1 MPRPLAPRP
10 GASAQFR
17 QRIAIG
23 LVGVG
28 ILLAAGWLA
37 LVVASRIDELFLP
50 GQGLSGLPPLPGVQ
64 DSGDGPQGQVNILVM
79 GLDRRPYE
87 GNEPSR
93 TDTMF
98 VVTIDSNTKR
108 AGILGIPRDLW
119 VEIPFN
125 EGEGYF
131 EERVNTVFLTGE
143 DAGYRGGGPSLV
155 KQVIE
160 RNLGIPI
167 DYYVVI
173 DFEGFVRII
182 DDLGGV
188 DIYVEEEIYDPF
200 YSRTELPGEYYPLS
214 FLPGLQHMDGPT
226 ALDYSRTRFNSSD
239 LDRIHRQQQVIFAA
253 MDRAVALGFDDI
265 DNLISLWRRYNNA
278 VDTDINDI
286 QAPGFANLA
295 AQIDPA
301 RITAL
306 SLGAATVP
314 WTTPEGAAV
323 LLPDKDL
330 IEQLVGALIGD
341 RELAVEAALV
351 EVQNAAGEDGLA
363 TQVIDYLA
371 EFGFAA
377 PSLTASS
384 SVDGTVQPLTEII
397 DFSGKEHTVRRLA
410 SLLAVPQTQIRA
422 ATPADRALSTV
433 ANADVLVIL
442 GADAQARDYEANTSG
457 G

>member
-1 MPRPLAPRP
+1 VPRPLAPRP

-50 GQGLSGLPPLPGVQ
+50 GRGLSGLPPLPGVQ

-79 GLDRRPYE
+79 GLDRRPHE
-87 GNEPSR
+87 GGEATR

-98 VVTIDSNTKR
+98 VVTIDSATKR

-119 VEIPFN
+119 VEIPFS

-173 DFEGFVRII
+173 DFEGFVKII
-182 DDLGGV
+182 DELGGV
-188 DIYVEEEIYDPF
+188 DVYVENEIYDPF
-200 YSRTELPGEYYPLS
+200 YSRTELPGDFYALHFEVGPL
-214 FLPGLQHMDGPT
+214 HMDGQT
-226 ALDYSRTRFNSSD
+226 ALDYSRTRYGTSD
-239 LDRIHRQQQVIFAA
+239 LERIQRQQQVIFAA
-253 MDRAVALGFDDI
+253 MEKAVERRLVSP
-265 DNLISLWRRYNNA
+265 DNLLDLWGRYKGA
-278 VDTDINDI
+278 IDTDINDL
-286 QAPGFANLA
+286 QAPGFASLA
-295 AQIDPA
+295 AQIEPE
-301 RITAL
+301 RITSL
-306 SLGAATVP
+306 SLGVATRP

-323 LLPDKDL
+323 LLADKEIIQRLVQALFADQ
-330 IEQLVGALIGD
+330 QLAQ
-341 RELAVEAALV
+341 EAALV
-351 EVQNAAGEDGLA
+351 EVQNGAGTDGLA
-363 TQVIDYLA
+363 DLVVGYL
-371 EFGFAA
+371 EQFGFEPRSLAA
-377 PSLTASS
+377 ANTA
-384 SVDGTVQPLTEII
+384 DGGIRPLTEII
-397 DFSGKEHTVRRLA
+397 DFTGKAYTAQRLA
-410 SLLAVPQTQIRA
+410 GLLGVPDEHVRQGGPEDAALRAVA
-422 ATPADRALSTV
+422 GADIV
-433 ANADVLVIL
+433 VVL
-442 GADAQARDYEANTSG
+442 GADAQGRDFRVEAG